1 VHRVHRVLMA
11 SLFGMVGTA
20 LLGGCAE
27 RDPQTFQVRVISID
41 AHGGPALPED
51 RVQAILHRALAQSP
65 SFTPAD
71 RDRRSGTKRDTLV
84 ATFEYR
90 ELPDASDHGRDLL
103 VRLAVEAPKQLADRL
118 GSEGLDVTVLLERDA
133 GAADLSSDLRLA
145 TERLATILQARTDLA
160 RNTEGS
166 VDRLLGASDPDALI
180 LTLEWVRDHPDDLQ
194 ARAAASR
201 VAGLITHADE
211 RVGLLAIEAIG
222 HIGGPEHVPILL
234 GRIPFADTRQANYA
248 YDALAELGG
257 PEAEGFLQ
265 FAARNEDEPRRR
277 AAAERA
283 LHRVAESD
291 IVQTS
296 DRNGGPSAAAGHGH
310 RDGRGQADRPPS
322 RPASGPGAVP
332 FDTGRISGPANEQ
345 QSSQTPSRGHR

>member
-1 VHRVHRVLMA
+1 MHSMHFMA
-11 SLFGMVGTA
+11 SL
-20 LLGGCAE
+20 LGAVLVAGCAE
-27 RDPQTFQVRVISID
+27 RDPQTYQVQVISID
-41 AHGGPALPED
+41 AHGGAALPED
-51 RVQAILHRALAQSP
+51 RVQAIVHRALAQSP

-71 RDRRSGTKRDTLV
+71 RDRRSGTKRDTLI

-103 VRLAVEAPKQLADRL
+103 VRLSVEAPKQIADQL
-118 GSEGLDVTVLLERDA
+118 GPEGLDVTVLLERDA
-133 GAADLSSDLRLA
+133 GAADLSGDLRLA
-145 TERLATILQARTDLA
+145 AERLATILQARTDLA
-160 RNTEGS
+160 RGTEGS
-166 VDRLLGASDPDALI
+166 VDRLLGSSDPDALI
-180 LTLEWVRDHPDDLQ
+180 LALEWVRDHADDPQ

-201 VAGLITHADE
+201 VAALITHADE

-222 HIGGPEHVPILL
+222 HVGGPEHVPILL
-234 GRIPFADTRQANYA
+234 GRIPFADTREANYA

-291 IVQTS
+291 IVRAG
-296 DRNGGPSAAAGHGH
+296 DHDAGPSAAGAAHGH
-310 RDGRGQADRPPS
+310 RDRNGQADRPPS
-322 RPASGPGAVP
+322 RPASGSGAVP
-332 FDTGRISGPANEQ
+332 IDAGRFGDPANEQ
-345 QSSQTPSRGHR
+345 QSSQTPTPSRGHR